1 MTRLARA
8 QRACLCQCP
17 PARRSRAGRPERGGA
32 PARRRSPAAAP
43 ETRRPLRTTRR
54 RVRGGVADAVGSGG
68 WNPEF
73 PVPFGCGA
81 RRHRHSAAQL
91 LCTAVHRQC
100 DSPSRSTFVPRSRVL
115 VCTYFGFLSYKTTLW
130 QLRRTHR
137 HTAHAPA
144 ERIDFAEA
152 EADSTLHADATLT
165 RHALARRSRDMT
177 AQRTDSHKTLVTS
190 LSVPLRCLLLCACA
204 LGRARLPAPPA

>member
-43 ETRRPLRTTRR
+43 ETRRPLNHSAESARRSRR
-54 RVRGGVADAVGSGG
+54 RSRLGGLEPGVPSSVRLRRAETQTQRSPAFVYGCTPTVRV
-68 WNPEF
+68 
-73 PVPFGCGA
+73 VP
-81 RRHRHSAAQL
+81 
-91 LCTAVHRQC
+91 
-100 DSPSRSTFVPRSRVL
+100 RVL

-177 AQRTDSHKTLVTS
+177 AQRTHSHKTLVTS
-190 LSVPLRCLLLCACA
+190 LSVPFRCLLLCACA